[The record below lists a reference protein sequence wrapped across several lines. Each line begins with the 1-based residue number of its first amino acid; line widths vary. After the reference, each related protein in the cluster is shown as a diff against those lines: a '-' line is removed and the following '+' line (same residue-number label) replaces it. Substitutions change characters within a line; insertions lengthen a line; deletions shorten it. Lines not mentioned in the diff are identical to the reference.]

1 MAAIGSATALIV
13 FLPCSNSDLSR
24 ALNSSRGRSRKLA
37 ATRTRGSMAAS
48 VFAGLPSA
56 PVNMASTARFSC
68 SICFMSFLRGSFLP
82 GFRERLGIGTLH
94 ARPQSA
100 EGAELQLLHGTFGLA
115 NLPRHFFNAF
125 LLHEPQHDYAPL
137 FGGQRIDQT
146 KQRRP
151 AFHFF
156 KFGAGGGNGIDQ
168 LRLTRYIFAALA
180 LPAVRNQIRG
190 NAEQPRGERNPS
202 PFKALQVGQRMM
214 KHLGSYIFGL
224 CAIVHPPHHV
234 GVDSFEI
241 SLVKLAKARR
251 VSL

>member
-1 MAAIGSATALIV
+1 MAAIGSATALIIL
-13 FLPCSNSDLSR
+13 LPCSNSDLSR

-48 VFAGLPSA
+48 AFGGLPTTRKS
-56 PVNMASTARFSC
+56 MASIARFSC
-68 SICFMSFLRGSFLP
+68 SICLVSFFFRSIFPRSPLP

-115 NLPRHFFNAF
+115 DLTRHFFNAV
-125 LLHEPQHDYAPL
+125 LLHEPQHDYAAL

-168 LRLTRYIFAALA
+168 LRRIRYIFAALA

-214 KHLGSYIFGL
+214 KHLGS
-224 CAIVHPPHHV
+224 
-234 GVDSFEI
+234 
-241 SLVKLAKARR
+241 
-251 VSL
+251 